1 MISCLNIPENT
12 TPYSFISN
20 LALKYDKK
28 DCKTCLVLPTERN
41 LRYMANCG
49 FKYVE
54 PYTVSNFFE
63 ILADTDKKIMP
74 VELRPFYLKKAVN
87 KLTNEE
93 ITAVFKSDNKEFLQ
107 SFIPFAQNAKNIF
120 SFFRELFAEMVDIK
134 SLVKASQYSDYER
147 QINILN
153 HLWSIYLDIIHNDG
167 WIDKYE
173 IYKNIN
179 LDLNNIF
186 IDRYDNYIFLI
197 SGFLTKYELTVL
209 KKISET
215 KNVIIVFNYAGP
227 RQSQHKEY
235 EEFFGT
241 NSLQDKTLPVF
252 TNSNMQI
259 YSCASDI
266 SQIELITKK
275 AFELHNKN
283 NIPFNKMA
291 VIMPDTSCKTYFIKL
306 DYYNIFDVSAGRDI
320 SSCSFISFINSLI
333 ELYSAY
339 KGGLIEISALINIL
353 SNDMLQKDNDVQ
365 NLIKNLYDMLN
376 DNKLYLQKDEFLNEK
391 VINEYLASFL
401 NAPENITV
409 SACIRAYKKL
419 LNNITPLFQLEID
432 TITETLLLLDK
443 LDVIYKSIDD
453 LILFEESSYII
464 MNEINNMSID
474 LPKKEI
480 AVTGILESRNVD
492 YDVLFIPYM
501 TEELFPP
508 KNAKDLFINTE
519 IRNQL
524 KLPTF
529 IDRENLMKNYLYQ
542 LMSCAKA
549 VIISYYE
556 NNSGAR
562 RSSFIEELAIKNHL
576 TALKYAPETISLI
589 QENKHYYPKDTEITI
604 EKTDK
609 IIKYLKDFSYSASN
623 LNIYTSCSLRFYL
636 QYVLKIEEK
645 TEPVASLDNRAFGIV
660 LHNVFKTLFDKK
672 ISVTDKKYLQE
683 FQSEFMHQMQDYDAY
698 KYNNVEQF
706 ITSIIYNNI
715 PKIVNAEQ
723 NHIKSG
729 YEEVNREYKVQ
740 IKFNNFNIKGIIDKV
755 EKYKNDIIVTDYKYK
770 DEDKIKPVLNN
781 NFEKID
787 DIQLP
792 VYALLLDYEMKKLPA
807 ELFYLSIKE
816 KFEYKQGF
824 DISFYDDFKGY
835 LAGILNDIVDK
846 TKPFEQTTEYK
857 HCDYCPYVSVCGRE
871 NGFFTK

>member
-28 DCKTCLVLPTERN
+28 DYTTCLVLPTERN
-41 LRYMANCG
+41 LRYMANCD
-49 FKYVE
+49 FKYIE
-54 PYTVSNFFE
+54 PYAVSNFFE
-63 ILADTDKKIMP
+63 ILIDTDKKIMP
-74 VELRPFYLKKAVN
+74 AELRPFYLKKAVN
-87 KLTNEE
+87 KLTSEE

-120 SFFRELFAEMVDIK
+120 SFFRELFAEMVDIE
-134 SLVKASQYSDYER
+134 SLVKAGKYSDYER

-153 HLWSIYLDIIHNDG
+153 HLWNIYIDIIHNDG

-173 IYKNIN
+173 TYKDIN
-179 LDLNNIF
+179 LNNIF
-186 IDRYDNYIFLI
+186 IDKYDNYIFLI

-215 KNVIIVFNYAGP
+215 KNVIIVFNYAGQK
-227 RQSQHKEY
+227 QSQHKEY
-235 EEFFGT
+235 ESFFET
-241 NSLQDKTLPVF
+241 KSLQDKTLPVF
-252 TNSNMQI
+252 SNNNMQI
-259 YSCASDI
+259 FSCASDI

-275 AFELHNKN
+275 AYELNKKN
-283 NIPFNKMA
+283 NIPFNRMA

-333 ELYSAY
+333 ELYSSC
-339 KGGLIEISALINIL
+339 KSEMIEIKELINIL
-353 SNDMLQKDNDVQ
+353 SNDMLQKNDEVQ
-365 NLIKNLYDMLN
+365 QLIENLYNMLK
-376 DNKLYLQKDEFLNEK
+376 DNKLYLQKNKFLNEK
-391 VINEYLASFL
+391 IINEYLASFL
-401 NAPENITV
+401 ATKENITV
-409 SACIRAYKKL
+409 SESINAYKNL
-419 LNNITPLFQLEID
+419 LNNIKPLFLLEED
-432 TITETLLLLDK
+432 MITETLLLLDK
-443 LDVIYKSIDD
+443 LAVVYKNIDD
-453 LILFEESSYII
+453 ILLFEETAYII
-464 MNEINNMSID
+464 MNEINKQSID

-519 IRNQL
+519 IRREL

-542 LMSCAKA
+542 LMSTAQA
-549 VIISYYE
+549 VIISYCE

-576 TALKYAPETISLI
+576 TALKYSPHTISLI
-589 QENKHYYPKDTEITI
+589 QEDKHYYPKDTEISI

-609 IIKYLKDFSYSASN
+609 IIKYLQNFTYSASN
-623 LNIYTSCSLRFYL
+623 LNIYNSCSLRFYL
-636 QYVLKIEEK
+636 QYILQINEK
-645 TEPVASLDNRAFGIV
+645 TEPAESLDNRIFGTA

-672 ISVTDKKYLQE
+672 ISVTDKSYLQAFQDE
-683 FQSEFMHQMQDYDAY
+683 FNNQMTKYDAY
-698 KYNNVEQF
+698 TYNIVEQF
-706 ITSIIYNNI
+706 IASIIQNNI
-715 PKIVNAEQ
+715 PKIVSAEQ
-723 NHIKSG
+723 NHIKNG
-729 YEEVNREYKVQ
+729 YKEVDREYRVQ
-740 IKFNNFNIKGIIDKV
+740 VKFNNFYINGIIDKV

-770 DEDKIKPVLNN
+770 NDDKIKPVLNN

-792 VYALLLDYEMKKLPA
+792 VYALLLDYETKKLPA
-807 ELFYLSIKE
+807 DLFYLSIKE
-816 KFEYKQGF
+816 KFEYKHGF
-824 DISFYDDFKGY
+824 DISFYDDFKDY
-835 LAGILNDIVDK
+835 LAGILKDIVDK
-846 TKPFEQTTEYK
+846 TKPFEQTKEYK
-857 HCDYCPYVSVCGRE
+857 HCDYCPYKSVCGRE
-871 NGFFTK
+871 NGFFA

>member
-20 LALKYDKK
+20 LALKYDTK
-28 DCKTCLVLPTERN
+28 DCSTCLVLPTERN
-41 LRYMANCG
+41 LRYMANFG

-54 PYTVSNFFE
+54 PYAVSNFFDLL
-63 ILADTDKKIMP
+63 IDTDKKIMP
-74 VELRPFYLKKAVN
+74 VELRAFYLKKAVN

-120 SFFRELFAEMVDIK
+120 SFFRELFTEMVDVEN
-134 SLVKASQYSDYER
+134 LVKASQYSDYER

-153 HLWSIYLDIIHNDG
+153 HLWNIYLDIIHDDG

-173 IYKNIN
+173 TYKNIN
-179 LDLNNIF
+179 LNNIF
-186 IDRYDNYIFLI
+186 INRYDNYIFLI
-197 SGFLTKYELTVL
+197 SGFLTRYELTVF

-215 KNVIIVFNYAGP
+215 RNVIIVFNYAGP
-227 RQSQHKEY
+227 KQSQHKEY
-235 EEFFGT
+235 EAFFKT
-241 NSLQDKTLPVF
+241 DCLHDKNLPVF

-259 YSCASDI
+259 YSCISDI

-275 AFELHNKN
+275 AFELHEKN
-283 NIPFNKMA
+283 NIPFNRMA
-291 VIMPDTSCKTYFIKL
+291 VIIPDTSCKTYFIKL

-320 SSCSFISFINSLI
+320 SSCSFISFIESLTG
-333 ELYSAY
+333 LYTSF
-339 KGGLIEISALINIL
+339 KSGLIEISFLINIL
-353 SNDMLQKDNDVQ
+353 SNDMLQKDRDVQ
-365 NLIKNLYDMLN
+365 QFIKNLYKMLEN
-376 DNKLYLQKDEFLNEK
+376 NKLYLQKDEFLSEQ
-391 VINEYLASFL
+391 VISEYLASFF
-401 NAPENITV
+401 NTPEFIT
-409 SACIRAYKKL
+409 AAECIKTYQKL
-419 LNNITPLFQLEID
+419 LNNILPLFQLEVD
-432 TITETLLLLDK
+432 VITETQTLLEK
-443 LDVIYKSIDD
+443 LAVIYKYIDD
-453 LILFEESSYII
+453 LLLFEEAAYMI
-464 MNEINNMSID
+464 MNEINNQSID

-480 AVTGILESRNVD
+480 AVTGILESRNID
-492 YDVLFIPYM
+492 YDILFIPYM
-501 TEELFPP
+501 TEDLFPQ

-519 IRNQL
+519 IKKQL
-524 KLPTF
+524 QLPTF

-542 LMSCAKA
+542 LMSSAKA
-549 VIISYYE
+549 TIISYSE

-576 TALKYAPETISLI
+576 TALKYAPQSISLM
-589 QENKHYYPKDTEITI
+589 QEEKYYYPKDTAITI

-636 QYVLKIEEK
+636 QYVLGIEEK
-645 TEPVASLDNRAFGIV
+645 TEPIENLDNRAFGIV
-660 LHNVFKTLFDKK
+660 LHNVFKTLFDRKV
-672 ISVTDKKYLQE
+672 SVTDKTYQQE
-683 FQSEFMHQMQDYDAY
+683 FQNEFLNQIKEYDAY

-715 PKIVNAEQ
+715 PKIAEAEQ

-729 YEEVNREYKVQ
+729 YEVINREYKVQ
-740 IKFNNFNIKGIIDKV
+740 IKFNNFNIKGIIDKI
-755 EKYKNDIIVTDYKYK
+755 EKYENDIIVTDYKYK
-770 DEDKIKPVLNN
+770 DEKKIKPVLNN
-781 NFEKID
+781 QFEKID

-792 VYALLLDYEMKKLPA
+792 VYALLLDYEMKQLPA

-824 DISFYDDFKGY
+824 DINFYDDFKDY
-835 LAGILNDIVDK
+835 LAKILKEIVDISI
-846 TKPFEQTTEYK
+846 PFEQTKEYK

>member
-20 LALKYDKK
+20 LALKYDTKN
-28 DCKTCLVLPTERN
+28 CSTCLVLPTERN
-41 LRYMANCG
+41 LRYMANFG

-54 PYTVSNFFE
+54 PYAVSNFFE
-63 ILADTDKKIMP
+63 LLIDTDKKIMP

-120 SFFRELFAEMVDIK
+120 SFFRELFTEMVDIE

-173 IYKNIN
+173 TYKNIN
-179 LDLNNIF
+179 LNNIF
-186 IDRYDNYIFLI
+186 INRYDNYIFLI
-197 SGFLTKYELTVL
+197 SGFLTRYELTVF

-215 KNVIIVFNYAGP
+215 RNVIIVFNYAGP
-227 RQSQHKEY
+227 KQSQHKEY
-235 EEFFGT
+235 EAFFKT
-241 NSLQDKTLPVF
+241 DCLRDKNLPVF

-259 YSCASDI
+259 YSCISDI

-275 AFELHNKN
+275 AFELHEKN
-283 NIPFNKMA
+283 NIPFNRMA

-320 SSCSFISFINSLI
+320 SSCSFISFIESLTD
-333 ELYSAY
+333 LYTSF
-339 KGGLIEISALINIL
+339 KSELIEISFLINIL
-353 SNDMLQKDNDVQ
+353 SNDMLQKDKDVQ
-365 NLIKNLYDMLN
+365 QFMKNLYKMLEN
-376 DNKLYLQKDEFLNEK
+376 NKLYLQKDEFLSEQ
-391 VINEYLASFL
+391 VIREYLASFF
-401 NAPENITV
+401 NTPEFITV
-409 SACIRAYKKL
+409 AECIKTYQKL
-419 LNNITPLFQLEID
+419 LNNILPLFQLEEDI
-432 TITETLLLLDK
+432 ITETQLLLEK
-443 LDVIYKSIDD
+443 LAVIYKSIDD
-453 LILFEESSYII
+453 LLLFEEAAYMI
-464 MNEINNMSID
+464 MTEISNQSID

-480 AVTGILESRNVD
+480 AVTGILESRNID
-492 YDVLFIPYM
+492 YDLLFIPYM
-501 TEELFPP
+501 TEDLFPQ

-519 IRNQL
+519 IKNQL

-542 LMSCAKA
+542 LMSSAKA
-549 VIISYYE
+549 TIISYSE
-556 NNSGAR
+556 NNSGAI

-576 TALKYAPETISLI
+576 TALKYAPQTISLM
-589 QENKHYYPKDTEITI
+589 QEEKYYYPKDTEITV

-636 QYVLKIEEK
+636 QYVLGIEEK
-645 TEPVASLDNRAFGIV
+645 TEPIENLDNRVFGIV
-660 LHNVFKTLFDKK
+660 LHNVFKTLFDRKV
-672 ISVTDKKYLQE
+672 SVIDKTYLQE
-683 FQSEFMHQMQDYDAY
+683 FQSEFLNQIKEYDAY

-715 PKIVNAEQ
+715 PKIAEAEQ

-729 YEEVNREYKVQ
+729 YEVINREYKVQ
-740 IKFNNFNIKGIIDKV
+740 IKFNNFNIKGIIDKI

-770 DEDKIKPVLNN
+770 DEKKIKPVLNN
-781 NFEKID
+781 QFEKID

-792 VYALLLDYEMKKLPA
+792 VYALLLDYEMKQLPA

-816 KFEYKQGF
+816 KFEYKHGF
-824 DISFYDDFKGY
+824 DINFYDDFKDY
-835 LAGILNDIVDK
+835 LAKILKEIVDISI
-846 TKPFEQTTEYK
+846 PFEQTKEYK

>member
-20 LALKYDKK
+20 LALKYDTK
-28 DCKTCLVLPTERN
+28 DCSTCLVLPTERN
-41 LRYMANCG
+41 LRYMANFG

-54 PYTVSNFFE
+54 PYAVSNFFE
-63 ILADTDKKIMP
+63 LLIDTDKKIMP
-74 VELRPFYLKKAVN
+74 IELRPFYLKKAVN

-93 ITAVFKSDNKEFLQ
+93 ITAVFKSNNKEFLQ

-120 SFFRELFAEMVDIK
+120 SFFRELFTEMVDIE

-153 HLWSIYLDIIHNDG
+153 HLWSIYLNIIHNDG

-173 IYKNIN
+173 TYKNIN
-179 LDLNNIF
+179 LNNIF
-186 IDRYDNYIFLI
+186 INRYDNYIFLI
-197 SGFLTKYELTVL
+197 SGFLTRYELTVF

-215 KNVIIVFNYAGP
+215 RNVIIVFNYAGP
-227 RQSQHKEY
+227 KQNQHKEY
-235 EEFFGT
+235 EAFFKT
-241 NSLQDKTLPVF
+241 DCLRDKNLPVF

-259 YSCASDI
+259 YSCISDI

-275 AFELHNKN
+275 AFELHEKN
-283 NIPFNKMA
+283 NIPFNRMA

-320 SSCSFISFINSLI
+320 SSCSFISFIESLTD
-333 ELYSAY
+333 LYTSF
-339 KGGLIEISALINIL
+339 KSELIEISFLINIL
-353 SNDMLQKDNDVQ
+353 SNDMLQKDKDVQ
-365 NLIKNLYDMLN
+365 QFMKNLYKMLEN
-376 DNKLYLQKDEFLNEK
+376 NKLYLQKDEFLSEQ
-391 VINEYLASFL
+391 VIREYLASFF
-401 NAPENITV
+401 NTPEFITV
-409 SACIRAYKKL
+409 AECIKTYQKL
-419 LNNITPLFQLEID
+419 LNNILPLFQLEEDI
-432 TITETLLLLDK
+432 ITETQLLLEK
-443 LDVIYKSIDD
+443 LAVIYKSIDD
-453 LILFEESSYII
+453 LLLFEEAAYMI
-464 MNEINNMSID
+464 MTEISNQSID

-480 AVTGILESRNVD
+480 AVTGILESRNID
-492 YDVLFIPYM
+492 YDLLFIPYM
-501 TEELFPP
+501 TEDLFPQ

-519 IRNQL
+519 IKKQL

-542 LMSCAKA
+542 LMSSAKA
-549 VIISYYE
+549 TIISYSE

-576 TALKYAPETISLI
+576 TALKYAPQTISLM
-589 QENKHYYPKDTEITI
+589 QEEKHYYPKDTEITV

-636 QYVLKIEEK
+636 QYVLGIEEK
-645 TEPVASLDNRAFGIV
+645 TEPIENLDNRVFGIV
-660 LHNVFKTLFDKK
+660 LHNVFKTLFDRKV
-672 ISVTDKKYLQE
+672 SVTDKTYLQE
-683 FQSEFMHQMQDYDAY
+683 FQSEFLNQIKEYDAY

-715 PKIVNAEQ
+715 PKIAEAEQ

-729 YEEVNREYKVQ
+729 YEVINREYKVQ
-740 IKFNNFNIKGIIDKV
+740 IKFNNFNIKGIIDKI

-770 DEDKIKPVLNN
+770 DEKKIKPVLNN
-781 NFEKID
+781 QFEKID

-792 VYALLLDYEMKKLPA
+792 VYALLLDYEMKQLPA

-824 DISFYDDFKGY
+824 DINFYDDFKDY
-835 LAGILNDIVDK
+835 LAKILKEIVDISI
-846 TKPFEQTTEYK
+846 PFEQTKEYK